1 MRENECFDCGSS
13 MDIALYEKDGYRVIL
28 CDDCA
33 EGDFYYD
40 ELRDYPSNATR
51 TEIEA

>member
-1 MRENECFDCGSS
+1 MREIECFDCGSS
-13 MDIALYEKDGYRVIL
+13 MEIARYTNDSHELIL

-33 EGDFYYD
+33 EGDLYYE
-40 ELRDYPSNATR
+40 ELACCPSDAIR